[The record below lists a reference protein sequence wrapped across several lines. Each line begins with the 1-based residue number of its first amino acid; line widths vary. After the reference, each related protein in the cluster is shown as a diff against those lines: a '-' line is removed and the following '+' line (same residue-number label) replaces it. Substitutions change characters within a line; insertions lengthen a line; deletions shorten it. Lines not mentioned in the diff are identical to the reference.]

1 MIRDRIWKS
10 VRVVDQLI
18 SNVLGRPPSTSDVD
32 CTVKYSI
39 PEPTREMAFTILDAS
54 VQIFMIIERVVVEVY
69 SRKRISIRIADYV
82 SRQLKGWAST
92 WLRGFSEVT
101 MQQNSASRSTTI
113 GACSALCSYYYGIML
128 LTRPFLIYEI
138 YEHLGASLRGGGTQ
152 GDHREKRKY
161 ADAALDAAASFV
173 ETLQAVI
180 NAKTMP
186 RRMPLI
192 V

>member
-1 MIRDRIWKS
+1 MRDRIWKS
-10 VRVVDQLI
+10 LRVVDMLI

-32 CTVKYSI
+32 CTVKYSLA
-39 PEPTREMAFTILDAS
+39 EHRESSFNVLDPS

-82 SRQLKGWAST
+82 SRQLKGWASN
-92 WLRGFSEVT
+92 WLRELTRLTVQPNNT
-101 MQQNSASRSTTI
+101 PRSTMI
-113 GACSALCSYYYGIML
+113 GASSTLCSYYYGIML

-152 GDHREKRKY
+152 SDHLEKRKY

-173 ETLQAVI
+173 ETLEMVTDTNI
-180 NAKTMP
+180 MP
-186 RRMPLI
+186 RRMPL
-192 V
+192 VV

>member
-1 MIRDRIWKS
+1 MRDRIWKS
-10 VRVVDQLI
+10 LRSVDMLI

-32 CTVKYSI
+32 CTVKYDVAETEEVASD
-39 PEPTREMAFTILDAS
+39 ILDPS

-82 SRQLKGWAST
+82 SRQLKGWASK
-92 WLRGFSEVT
+92 WLLDLTKLTTQTSNT
-101 MQQNSASRSTTI
+101 SRSTVI
-113 GACSALCSYYYGIML
+113 GACSTLCSYYYGIML
-128 LTRPFLIYEI
+128 LTRPFLIYGI

-152 GDHREKRKY
+152 SDHREKQKY
-161 ADAALDAAASFV
+161 ADAALDAAASLV
-173 ETLQAVI
+173 ETLQLVI
-180 NAKTMP
+180 DTETMP